1 MIFSLSYYC
10 DCGLGTDS
18 GVQMFAVLIE
28 PLSEVGDC
36 PALPHPRDAGLP
48 PDRGRGRTIGT
59 IARGHIV
66 SGTGTRGRQGGTA
79 KNISKL

>member
-18 GVQMFAVLIE
+18 GRQVFADLIE
-28 PLSEVGDC
+28 PLSEVGDGS
-36 PALPHPRDAGLP
+36 ALPHPREAGLP

-59 IARGHIV
+59 IAGGHSV
-66 SGTGTRGRQGGTA
+66 SGTGTRGRQSGTA
-79 KNISKL
+79 KNMSKL